1 MKILAISAHP
11 DDIEIFMYGFL
22 MSCINLDYEVKM
34 IVATDGALGG
44 KNIDGKLSAL
54 RKKESKLGL
63 RELGNPFFLNLPD
76 GNLGYDNKHLIVLKN
91 SIDKYQP
98 DLIVTH
104 HEHDYHSDHVQLSKM
119 VKIISSHY
127 IPILYC
133 DTMMGVQFNPTYY
146 IDITKYFSNKINAI
160 LCHKTQ
166 NPERFVSLAKSAHL
180 ITQPIEITVY
190 SI

>member
-146 IDITKYFSNKINAI
+146 IDITKYFSKKIT
-160 LCHKTQ
+160 K
-166 NPERFVSLAKSAHL
+166 FDF
-180 ITQPIEITVY
+180 
-190 SI
+190 